1 MSRRAHAIVA
11 ASAASALSVVVLGV
25 LNSPFLSICAVI
37 PLCASTDMRLLR
49 LAWTTQCLTCPSL
62 PG

>member
-1 MSRRAHAIVA
+1 
-11 ASAASALSVVVLGV
+11 VVGV